1 MTQPTSPEVSPPE
14 VPSPAGTILT
24 PAQQAWYDAV
34 DAVAT
39 MAKAKLPPACASRID
54 RARELVRA
62 GHVELLSDGTAKV
75 TSQTDGVTTYLV
87 VNGTCSCEDF
97 PRAPE
102 GLCKHRAG
110 HRIARRAIQMAMQG
124 NAEPPPPPVP
134 SNGTPAPIEP
144 RRPNGTEPRVTPSSD
159 PVAVAQAEAERNCRA
174 AVEATPAPYRG
185 FLMFLPHQKK
195 VGEIRGQ
202 PLYAEV
208 RSPYFTVDGR
218 VKMALDEHRAH
229 GGTFELQT
237 AFEVEPHSGQLVCRA
252 TVRSTLL
259 GQFTAT
265 ARVFLGARTGVNAS
279 NPLENGE
286 TSAVGRVLGFMGYG
300 LVGSGI
306 ASAEE
311 VQLAQAMRP
320 VAPDDALAAETAAAG
335 PPRPSGKPPTAKQ
348 QALLQDL
355 LRETGMPEEAIAGQ
369 LAPITTSREA
379 STRIDQL
386 RSQLRPRDA

>member
-1 MTQPTSPEVSPPE
+1 MTQLSTEI
-14 VPSPAGTILT
+14 PSPAGTPLSL
-24 PAQQAWYDAV
+24 AAQAWREAV
-34 DAVAT
+34 DAVTTA
-39 MAKAKLPPACASRID
+39 AKMKLPPACGSRID
-54 RARELVRA
+54 RARELVLA
-62 GHVELLSDGTAKV
+62 GHVELLEDGSARVRSQSDG
-75 TSQTDGVTTYLV
+75 QTTYLV

-97 PRAPE
+97 SQAPE
-102 GLCKHRAG
+102 GLCKHRVA
-110 HRIARRAIQMAMQG
+110 HRVARRAVQVATQG
-124 NAEPPPPPVP
+124 VPAPLPVP
-134 SNGTPAPIEP
+134 PTGTPALPEP
-144 RRPNGTEPRVTPSSD
+144 GRPHGTGPRVIPSSD
-159 PVAVAQAEAERNCRA
+159 PVAAAQAEAERNCRA
-174 AVEATPAPYRG
+174 AVEATPSPYRG

-195 VGEIRGQ
+195 VGESRGQ

-208 RSPYFTVDGR
+208 RTPYFTVDGR
-218 VKMALDEHRAH
+218 VKMALDEHRAT

-252 TVRSTLL
+252 IVRSTLL

-320 VAPDDALAAETAAAG
+320 GAPDDPPAADAPAPGG
-335 PPRPSGKPPTAKQ
+335 PRLSGKPPTAKQ
-348 QALLQDL
+348 HALLQDL
-355 LRETGMPEEAIAGQ
+355 LRETGVPEEALAGQ
-369 LAPITTSREA
+369 LAQIATSREA

-386 RSQLRPRDA
+386 RSQLRHPDA

>member
-1 MTQPTSPEVSPPE
+1 MTQFPSTPEVL
-14 VPSPAGTILT
+14 SPAGTPLS
-24 PAQQAWYDAV
+24 PAAQAWRDAV
-34 DAVAT
+34 DAVVA

-54 RARELVRA
+54 RARELVLA
-62 GHVELLSDGTAKV
+62 GHVELYDDGIARV
-75 TSQTDGVTTYLV
+75 ISQTNGETTYRV
-87 VNGTCSCEDF
+87 VNGGCACDDVS
-97 PRAPE
+97 RAPE
-102 GLCKHRAG
+102 GLCKHQLA
-110 HRIARRAIQMAMQG
+110 HRMARRAVQVATQG
-124 NAEPPPPPVP
+124 VPAPPPPPI
-134 SNGTPAPIEP
+134 SSHGTPAP
-144 RRPNGTEPRVTPSSD
+144 TEPERPRHGTGPRGTRSSD
-159 PVAVAQAEAERNCRA
+159 PVAAAQAEAERNCRA
-174 AVEATPAPYRG
+174 AVEATPAAYRG

-195 VGEIRGQ
+195 VGESRGQ
-202 PLYAEV
+202 SLYAEI
-208 RSPYFTVDGR
+208 RAPYFTVDGR
-218 VKMALDEHRAH
+218 VQMALDEHRAQ

-265 ARVFLGARTGVNAS
+265 ARVFLGARAGVNAT

-311 VQLAQAMRP
+311 VQLARAHGP
-320 VAPDDALAAETAAAG
+320 GTPDDPPAADVTATG
-335 PPRPSGKPPTAKQ
+335 SPRPGGKPPTVKQ

-355 LRETGMPEEAIAGQ
+355 LRETGVPEEAIAGQ
-369 LAPITTSREA
+369 LAQIATSQDA

-386 RSQLRPRDA
+386 RSQLRQQDV